1 MGVCPNPTALD
12 FSMCDIA
19 VAIHAQIHRSD
30 VAHCDRNWQILPN
43 AYNTHTH
50 THLTA
55 LYPGLPG

>member
-30 VAHCDRNWQILPN
+30 VAHCDRNWLILPN

-50 THLTA
+50 T
-55 LYPGLPG
+55 PI